1 MLTLYPEIEP
11 FNTILLPREKLQDG
25 QQHQIYIEQCGNPQ
39 GIPVVFLHGGPGSG
53 CGPHH
58 RRYFNPDLYHII
70 LFDQRGCGRS
80 LPAGLLENNDTAHL
94 VADMEAIRQHL
105 AIDKWVLFG
114 GSWGATLALCYAREH
129 KAAVR
134 AMVLRGVFLGRQQ
147 DIDWVYA
154 EGGASKIFSEAWH
167 HFTENVPTKMRS
179 HPLGYFFDL
188 LQQASPDVQAEAANT
203 LQSWEATIVKMRE
216 SHYVAEPDQEPAPL
230 AHALIQLHFAL
241 NQCFIAD
248 SPLLES
254 TAQLAVVPTYIIHG
268 RYDMVCPV
276 QQSWLLKQ
284 LLPHAEFNIV
294 PLAGHAAG
302 EPGLIDALVDATD
315 TLAKQL
321 L

>member
-11 FNTILLPREKLQDG
+11 FNTTLLPREILQDG
-25 QQHQIYIEQCGNPQ
+25 QQHQIYIEQCGNPK

-80 LPAGLLENNDTAHL
+80 LPAGLLDNNNTAHL
-94 VADMEAIRQHL
+94 VEDMEAIRKHL
-105 AIDKWVLFG
+105 GINKWVLFG
-114 GSWGATLALCYAREH
+114 GSWGATLALCYAR
-129 KAAVR
+129 KYQTAVQ

-167 HFTENVPTKMRS
+167 DFTEQVPVNMRS
-179 HPLGYFFDL
+179 SPLNYFFEQ
-188 LQQASPDVQAEAANT
+188 LQQASADVQAEAANT
-203 LQSWEATIVKMRE
+203 LQAWEATIVKMRE
-216 SHYVAEPDQEPAPL
+216 NHYVAEAAQEPAPL
-230 AHALIQLHFAL
+230 AHALIQLHFAR

-248 SPLLES
+248 TPLLES
-254 TAQLAVVPTYIIHG
+254 ASQIPLLPTYIIHG

-284 LLPHAEFNIV
+284 VLPHAAFNIV

-302 EPGLIDALVDATD
+302 EPGLIDALIAATD
-315 TLAKQL
+315 NLATQL
-321 L
+321 Q

>member
-1 MLTLYPEIEP
+1 MLTMYPEIEP
-11 FNTILLPREKLQDG
+11 FNTTLLPREMLEDG
-25 QQHQIYIEQCGNPQ
+25 QQHQIYVEQCGNPK
-39 GIPVVFLHGGPGSG
+39 GIPVIFLHGGPGSG

-58 RRYFNPDLYHII
+58 RRYFNPALYHII

-94 VADMEAIRQHL
+94 VADMEAIRHYL
-105 AIDKWVLFG
+105 GINKWVLFG

-129 KAAVR
+129 SAFVM
-134 AMVLRGVFLGRQQ
+134 AMVIRGVFLGRQQ

-154 EGGASKIFSEAWH
+154 EGGASKIFSEAWDK
-167 HFTENVPTKMRS
+167 FTQNVPDEMKS
-179 HPLGYFFDL
+179 HPLAYFSDQ
-188 LQQASPDVQAEAANT
+188 LQHASTAVQTEAAQT
-203 LQSWEATIVKMRE
+203 LQTWEATIVKMRE
-216 SHYVAEPDQEPAPL
+216 NHYVAEPDQDPGPF

-241 NQCFIAD
+241 NQCFIANT
-248 SPLLES
+248 PLLD
-254 TAQLAVVPTYIIHG
+254 TVAQLPTMPTYIIHG

-284 LLPHAEFNIV
+284 KLPHAHFNIV

-302 EPGLIDALVDATD
+302 EPGLIDALVEATD

-321 L
+321 Q

>member
-11 FNTILLPREKLQDG
+11 FNTTLLPREILQDG
-25 QQHQIYIEQCGNPQ
+25 QQHQVYVEQCGNPE
-39 GIPVVFLHGGPGSG
+39 GIPVIFLHGGPGSG

-80 LPAGLLENNDTAHL
+80 LPAGLLENNDTSHL
-94 VADMEAIRQHL
+94 VSDMEAIRKYL
-105 AIDKWVLFG
+105 GIAKWVLFG

-129 KAAVR
+129 KESVI
-134 AMVLRGVFLGRQQ
+134 AMILRGVFLGRQQ

-167 HFTENVPTKMRS
+167 SFTQHVPAENRS
-179 HPLGYFFDL
+179 RPLGYFFRQ
-188 LQQASPDVQAEAANT
+188 LQDSSSAIQTHAANT

-216 SHYVAEPDQEPAPL
+216 THYVAEPDQTSAPL

-248 SPLLES
+248 TPLLDTIARS
-254 TAQLAVVPTYIIHG
+254 PVLPTYLIHG

-284 LLPHAEFNIV
+284 KLPHAHLNIV

-302 EPGLIDALVDATD
+302 EPGLIDALVATTD

-321 L
+321 R